1 MIQKIGTLFS
11 ESPRHSFMRPLMV
24 YMADMFLGSKNTIK
38 NKVDKCSEMYTVVR
52 RSGRQ
57 M

>member
-38 NKVDKCSEMYTVVR
+38 NKADKCSEMYTVVR